1 MQTSRHIDPSHHTA
15 AQTQAEPKVVKTAPI
30 ELSLAMLEHVF
41 GGSSPQGSWP
51 TSGSVTT
58 QSPQGSW

>member
-1 MQTSRHIDPSHHTA
+1 MQTSRHIDLSRHIA
-15 AQTQAEPKVVKTAPI
+15 LEAQAEPKAPKIAPI
-30 ELSLAMLEHVF
+30 ELSLEMLKHVS

-51 TSGSVTT
+51 TSGSLTT